1 MDYGPSIKK
10 DIKKMK
16 VLHRGIDARG
26 NKYKLVRTPDGG
38 SMYIWDAGHVWADFT
53 PARKPYIDTAHGNI
67 GGK

>member
-1 MDYGPSIKK
+1 MDYGPTTKK

-38 SMYIWDAGHVWADFT
+38 SMYIWDAGHVWAGFT
-53 PARKPYIDTAHGNI
+53 KV
-67 GGK
+67 